1 MSVAAR
7 FAATSRLRSPHS
19 TDPRADA
26 RDLPSTKKE
35 PVMDAVRFH
44 FDPICPGATRLA
56 VGQRV
61 EQLGEIELDWG
72 LFSLEVV
79 NLKDGADRHELQAR
93 SGPALRTATLI
104 RQRKGSDVIGPFYS
118 ALGKRIWEQS
128 PPEQDMATAVRGA
141 LEEVGLDA
149 QWCDE
154 ALSDP
159 GTWEAVLDEHHGLVE
174 RTRSFGVPTIVLDGG
189 TGPAIFG
196 PVISELPSD
205 EDAVD
210 LWRHVSWLARY
221 DNFAELK
228 RDRIKS
234 PDLSAL
240 TWYRASERAID
251 QRESVGKPPSLPG
264 RT

>member
-1 MSVAAR
+1 
-7 FAATSRLRSPHS
+7 
-19 TDPRADA
+19 
-26 RDLPSTKKE
+26 
-35 PVMDAVRFH
+35 MDTVRFH
-44 FDPICPGATRLA
+44 FDPICPWCYQTSRWAKRL
-56 VGQRV
+56 

-79 NLKDGADRHELQAR
+79 NLKDGDDPHQLQAR

-104 RQRKGSDVIGPFYS
+104 RARKGGAAIGPFYT
-118 ALGKRIWEQS
+118 ALGKRVWEQS

-141 LEEVGLDA
+141 LEAVGFDVE
-149 QWCDE
+149 WCDE

-159 GTWEAVLDEHHGLVE
+159 RTWEAVLEEHHGLIE
-174 RTRSFGVPTIVLDGG
+174 RTHSFGVPTIVLDGG

-205 EDAVD
+205 GEAVE

-234 PDLSAL
+234 PDLPAMA
-240 TWYRASERAID
+240 WYRA
-251 QRESVGKPPSLPG
+251 QRQAN
-264 RT
+264 RQT

>member
-1 MSVAAR
+1 
-7 FAATSRLRSPHS
+7 
-19 TDPRADA
+19 
-26 RDLPSTKKE
+26 
-35 PVMDAVRFH
+35 MDAVRFH
-44 FDPICPGATRLA
+44 FDPICPWCYQTSRWAK
-56 VGQRV
+56 RV
-61 EQLGEIELDWG
+61 ERLGEIELDWG

-79 NLKDGADRHELQAR
+79 NLKDGADPRELQAR
-93 SGPALRTATLI
+93 SAPHCGRRPSSESGRAAPRSDPSTA
-104 RQRKGSDVIGPFYS
+104 

-128 PPEQDMATAVRGA
+128 PPEQDMATAVRAA
-141 LEEVGLDA
+141 LEEVGLDVA
-149 QWCDE
+149 WCDE

-159 GTWEAVLDEHHGLVE
+159 RTWEAVLYEHHALIE

-221 DNFAELK
+221 ENFAELK

-234 PDLSAL
+234 PDLPAM
-240 TWYRASERAID
+240 TWYQA
-251 QRESVGKPPSLPG
+251 QREANRS
-264 RT
+264 T